1 MPGAQPHRSTGSEG
15 ETPSALVAQGGS
27 GQAPIHLP
35 VGLVFPPYFH
45 LQEGAHR
52 GQKPGCS
59 KRLGTPHL
67 DTQNM
72 WALGAMLAGDP
83 SCAVS

>member
-1 MPGAQPHRSTGSEG
+1 MGAQGQQVRPPQHWWQ
-15 ETPSALVAQGGS
+15 QGGS

-59 KRLGTPHL
+59 KRPGTPHL

-72 WALGAMLAGDP
+72 WAPGAMLAGDP
-83 SCAVS
+83 SWAVS

>member
-1 MPGAQPHRSTGSEG
+1 MGTAGQQVRPPQYWCQ
-15 ETPSALVAQGGS
+15 QGGS
-27 GQAPIHLP
+27 GQALIHLP

-52 GQKPGCS
+52 GQNPGCS

-67 DTQNM
+67 ETQDM
-72 WALGAMLAGDP
+72 WAPGAMLAGD
-83 SCAVS
+83 AAWVVS